1 MNRISLLLVTA
12 TVFGLI
18 SCTSTSETAKLA
30 QGPVLLAVN
39 PVRADVNVD
48 TTKSLLGTSST
59 THILGFIRFGD
70 HEFAD
75 YPGISFGI
83 GGATREKR
91 AAIYKALEG
100 TGSDVLINPKFI
112 VREKRA
118 FIFRKTTVQVA
129 GIGGKFEFE

>member
-1 MNRISLLLVTA
+1 MNRIVLLLA
-12 TVFGLI
+12 TVAVYSLS
-18 SCTSTSETAKLA
+18 SCSTLSETAKLA

-39 PVRADVNVD
+39 PVRADVKVD

-100 TGSDVLINPKFI
+100 TGSDVLVNPKFL

-129 GIGGKFEFE
+129 GFGGKFEFE

>member
-1 MNRISLLLVTA
+1 MSRISLLTALVI
-12 TVFGLI
+12 GLAV
-18 SCTSTSETAKLA
+18 SGCTSTTQTAKLA

-39 PVRADVNVD
+39 PVKADVKVD
-48 TTKSLLGTSST
+48 TTHSLLGMSST

-91 AAIYKALEG
+91 SAIYQALEG
-100 TGSDVLINPKFI
+100 TEMDVLVNPKFI
-112 VREKRA
+112 VRERRA
-118 FIFRKTTVQVA
+118 ILFRKTTVQVA
-129 GIGGKFEFE
+129 GFGGKFVFE

>member
-1 MNRISLLLVTA
+1 MNRTLLLLGTVTA
-12 TVFGLI
+12 FGFG
-18 SCTSTSETAKLA
+18 SCSTLSETAKLA

-59 THILGFIRFGD
+59 THILGFIRLGD

-100 TGSDVLINPKFI
+100 TGSDVLVNPKFI

-129 GIGGKFEFE
+129 GFGGKFEFE

>member
-39 PVRADVNVD
+39 PVRADEYVD

-100 TGSDVLINPKFI
+100 TESDVLINPKFI

-129 GIGGKFEFE
+129 GFGGKFEFE

>member
-59 THILGFIRFGD
+59 THILGFIRFGA

-100 TGSDVLINPKFI
+100 TESDVLINPKFI

-129 GIGGKFEFE
+129 GFGGKFEFE

>member
-12 TVFGLI
+12 TVFGVI

-100 TGSDVLINPKFI
+100 TESDVLINPKFI

-129 GIGGKFEFE
+129 GFGGKFEFE